1 MDKYDYDE
9 IKKIIC
15 TMYPLATYV
24 DKMFDEIKLDKD
36 LKDGDY
42 ITIYDS
48 FTILIFNKKTAS
60 NRGWFYTTYGEPIMT
75 QIERWEV
82 DCVEHK

>member
-1 MDKYDYDE
+1 MSKTCKISNGKITFHMDKYDYDE

-60 NRGWFYTTYGEPIMT
+60 NRGWFYTAS
-75 QIERWEV
+75 R
-82 DCVEHK
+82 